1 MNDYYKYNKQ
11 STQEELH
18 VENGFDWKRLFETV
32 LIVGISILAVYALF
46 QLIRYLIATDNTEKK
61 KRPRI
66 FISHSWRFDND
77 FYKLLDRFQ
86 NYEFDYFNHS
96 IFKDEPLDVSSNK
109 ELLEGIEKKIKGC
122 SKVVILAGMYVNK
135 STVIREELRIAKKLN
150 KEIIAIIPHG
160 QKKVP
165 LIVRAFSKTIIGTNT
180 PNIINHL
187 LN

>member
-1 MNDYYKYNKQ
+1 M
-11 STQEELH
+11 
-18 VENGFDWKRLFETV
+18 
-32 LIVGISILAVYALF
+32 
-46 QLIRYLIATDNTEKK
+46 
-61 KRPRI
+61 
-66 FISHSWRFDND
+66 
-77 FYKLLDRFQ
+77 DRFQ